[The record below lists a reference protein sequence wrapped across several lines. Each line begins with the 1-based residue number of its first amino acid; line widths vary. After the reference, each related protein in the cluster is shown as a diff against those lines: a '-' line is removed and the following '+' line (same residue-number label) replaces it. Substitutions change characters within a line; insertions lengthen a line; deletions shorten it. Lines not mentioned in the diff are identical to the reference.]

1 MSKKIPKFSIIVPVY
16 NTEQYLKR
24 CLDSIAKQSLKDY
37 EVIIV
42 NDGSTDNSLNIIK
55 DYPYKVIN
63 QQNLGLSM
71 ARNNGVKEALG
82 EYLIFLDSDDY
93 IEKDLLKEIAASSL
107 NQPDLIRFQI
117 KEVYDTG
124 EIKDYKETPFTN
136 KSGEEAFKLISK
148 YHFVENAWAYAIK
161 KDYYLKEKY
170 SFKKGAYHEDF
181 GLLPLVIIKA
191 KVVNS
196 IAYLGYNYYQRTG
209 SIMNSNDYNKT
220 KKKVKDFYDHYLY
233 LKEEISKTKLDKTY
247 FMSFISNSLILKITE
262 LKGKD
267 YKEAL
272 TKLKKDNVYNNLLTD
287 NFFRKLKKI
296 LVKINPKLYYRSF
309 KC

>member
-1 MSKKIPKFSIIVPVY
+1 
-16 NTEQYLKR
+16 
-24 CLDSIAKQSLKDY
+24 
-37 EVIIV
+37 
-42 NDGSTDNSLNIIK
+42 
-55 DYPYKVIN
+55 KVIN

-71 ARNNGVKEALG
+71 ARNNGVKEAHG

-93 IEKDLLKEIAASSL
+93 IEKDLLKELAASSL

-124 EIKDYKETPFTN
+124 EIKDYKETTFTN

-209 SIMNSNDYNKT
+209 SIMNSNDYNK
-220 KKKVKDFYDHYLY
+220 
-233 LKEEISKTKLDKTY
+233 
-247 FMSFISNSLILKITE
+247 
-262 LKGKD
+262 
-267 YKEAL
+267 
-272 TKLKKDNVYNNLLTD
+272 
-287 NFFRKLKKI
+287 
-296 LVKINPKLYYRSF
+296 
-309 KC
+309 

>member
-1 MSKKIPKFSIIVPVY
+1 MKKPKFSIIVPVY
-16 NTEQYLKR
+16 NTEKYLKR
-24 CLDSIAKQSLKDY
+24 CLDSIKSQSFKDY

-42 NDGSTDNSLNIIK
+42 NDGSTDNSSDIISK
-55 DYPYKVIN
+55 YPYKIIN
-63 QQNLGLSM
+63 QENQGLSM

-107 NQPDLIRFQI
+107 NQPDLIRFQT

-181 GLLPLVIIKA
+181 GLLPLIIIKA

-267 YKEAL
+267 YK
-272 TKLKKDNVYNNLLTD
+272 
-287 NFFRKLKKI
+287 
-296 LVKINPKLYYRSF
+296 
-309 KC
+309 

>member
-1 MSKKIPKFSIIVPVY
+1 MKKPKFSIIVPVY
-16 NTEQYLKR
+16 NTEKYLKR
-24 CLDSIAKQSLKDY
+24 CLDSIKSQSFKDY

-42 NDGSTDNSLNIIK
+42 NDGSTDNSSDIISK
-55 DYPYKVIN
+55 YSYKVIN
-63 QQNLGLSM
+63 QENQGLSM

-107 NQPDLIRFQI
+107 NQPDLIRFQT

-181 GLLPLVIIKA
+181 GLLPLIIIKA